1 MKKNKHKNWCPIKK
15 GLLRFEICFIF
26 FEFTICFSDLLLT
39 VSLPI
44 VTQETLERDLDEK
57 RLFIQT
63 SPFFSKWSYSM
74 QRQLQWSL
82 TRTTHTLGD
91 HVIKQGEP
99 VTGLHFLVRSGWSWM
114 ILFVQFVSITMTR
127 HGDWSALRHLPF
139 CITKETIVSKSMCM
153 TVYLFV
159 WEIVHLSIGLTVMHI
174 QNWGFLGHVNC
185 ILSFDNL

>member
-1 MKKNKHKNWCPIKK
+1 MKKKTTKNWCPIKK
-15 GLLRFEICFIF
+15 GLLQFEICFIF

-127 HGDWSALRHLPF
+127 HGDWSALRHLPVLYNKRNY
-139 CITKETIVSKSMCM
+139 CIQVHVYDGVFVCLRNCAPFHWSNCNAYSKLGVSGSCQLYFK
-153 TVYLFV
+153 F
-159 WEIVHLSIGLTVMHI
+159 W
-174 QNWGFLGHVNC
+174 
-185 ILSFDNL
+185 